1 MHTEQVM
8 VNERPLHILAEA
20 LAGLNIDNCPHP
32 CLAKPCG
39 LHNDLRCEPL
49 YDSYKC
55 VCERNCCRTLSDDGL
70 FSANVATFNEESF
83 LHYLDPEVNKR

>member
-1 MHTEQVM
+1 MQIVI
-8 VNERPLHILAEA
+8 NERPLHILAEA

-39 LHNDLRCEPL
+39 VDNDLHCEPF

-55 VCERNCCRTLSDDGL
+55 VCERNCRQT
-70 FSANVATFNEESF
+70 FSNEVSTVGSVVTFNEDSF
-83 LHYLDPEVNKR
+83 LHYMDPEVNKR